1 MTNSVKIDLVP
12 ANDMH
17 VEKKTFTWKL
27 LRYDENGIGLKVNFD
42 NPIYLSVGGID
53 TLKIQ
58 FFNTDK
64 YLKP

>member
-1 MTNSVKIDLVP
+1 
-12 ANDMH
+12 MH

>member
-27 LRYDENGIGLKVNFD
+27 LSYDENGIGLKVNFD